1 MKMFY
6 RQPAKS
12 WKECIPIG
20 NGRIGGMIFA
30 DPGAERICLN
40 EDSLWSGYP
49 GEKQMRNANGT
60 KKQYLDQVRSAVAEE
75 DYAKAEELLEKHLLG
90 EFTES
95 YLPLGT
101 LHVDIPALE
110 IWNLETCASEWK
122 TERET
127 DPPPADSSSCDP
139 RGKIGVTEY
148 ERGLTLDTGI
158 AWARMKTPAGGEIR
172 KEYFCSYPDAC
183 MVIHIESDEPLPE
196 VRISLESEFKK
207 NGTKLLEQD
216 TVMYYFQCP
225 EHVDPNYVKN
235 KTPIIWGERGKKFQV
250 LVKVM
255 ETDGTVRAVEN
266 GAYNPQEKSDS
277 LENGTGEIY
286 VKEEICIEKPT
297 QLTIVL
303 TAVKELETGG
313 SYAQLK
319 ERHVKDYQSLYSR
332 VSLDLGEQPEL
343 PTDERL
349 KALRNGQEDHPL
361 FALYF
366 QYGRYLL
373 ISSSRGKENLPA
385 TLQGIWCWEMQP
397 PWSSNWTTNIN
408 AQMNYWPVQKCNLS
422 ECLEPYVSWMKRLA
436 KSGEETAQ
444 KYCGCRGY
452 SVNHNVDGWYATN
465 PVGMPFGG
473 GTSHEG
479 CSEYAWFPLGGIWLC
494 QEVWRAYEYRPQP
507 ELLKETV
514 LPLLTG
520 AVRFCL
526 DWLVPF
532 GEYYV
537 VNPSTSPE
545 HRFEDPKM
553 PGRYRAVSMASTL
566 DMSLIREVFLN
577 YRRAVDCA
585 CEEGVYAERKCD
597 ESAKEWGHILEEAKG
612 LLGEVDKVE
621 QKLYPYCVGADGR
634 LQEWYKD
641 FREKERGHRHLSHLY
656 GLFPGELFCENKELV
671 DAAKKS
677 LDCRMENGSGQTGW
691 SCAWAAELY
700 AVLGDG
706 EKAFSYMRK
715 LLEKSTYDNLWDA
728 HPPLFFQIDGNLG
741 GTSAIA
747 DMLVQD
753 RGGEVK
759 LLPALP
765 PKWSEG
771 SVKGLRIKGNKT
783 VDISWKDGA
792 VTAYQIHEG

>member
-1 MKMFY
+1 MKIFY
-6 RQPAKS
+6 RQPAKN

-30 DPGAERICLN
+30 DPRADRICLN
-40 EDSLWSGYP
+40 EDSIWSGYP
-49 GEKQMRNANGT
+49 REKQMQNTVDA
-60 KKQYLDQVRSAVAEE
+60 KKQYLDQVRGAVAEE
-75 DYAKAEELLEKHLLG
+75 DYGKAEELLEQHLLG

-110 IWNLETCASEWK
+110 IWNQETAASERK
-122 TERET
+122 TEQKT
-127 DPPPADSSSCDP
+127 S
-139 RGKIGVTEY
+139 VTEY

-158 AWARMKTPAGGEIR
+158 AWARMKTLTGAEVR
-172 KEYFCSYPDAC
+172 KEYFCSHPDEC

-196 VRISLESEFKK
+196 VRINLESELKK
-207 NGTKLLEQD
+207 NRSKLLKQD
-216 TVMYYFQCP
+216 TAMYCFQCP

-235 KTPIIWGERGKKFQV
+235 KTPIIWGKRGKKFQAR
-250 LVKVM
+250 VKVM
-255 ETDGTVRAVEN
+255 ETDGTV
-266 GAYNPQEKSDS
+266 KI
-277 LENGTGEIY
+277 LENG
-286 VKEEICIEKPT
+286 EEICIEKPT
-297 QLTIVL
+297 QLTIVF
-303 TAVKELETGG
+303 TAVKKLEPAE
-313 SYAQLK
+313 SYARLK
-319 ERHVKDYQSLYSR
+319 EKHVKDYQILYSR
-332 VSLDLGEQPEL
+332 VRLDLGEQPEL

-349 KALRNGQEDHPL
+349 KALRKGQEDHPL

-366 QYGRYLL
+366 QYERYLL

-408 AQMNYWPVQKCNLS
+408 MQMNYWPVQKCNLS
-422 ECLEPYVSWMKRLA
+422 ECLEPYLNWMKRIA
-436 KSGEETAQ
+436 ESGKETAQ
-444 KYCGCRGY
+444 KYFGCRGY
-452 SVNHNVDGWYATN
+452 CVNHNVDGWYATH
-465 PVGMPFGG
+465 PVGIPYSGG
-473 GTSHEG
+473 IAYKG
-479 CSEYAWFPLGGIWLC
+479 CSEYAWFPLGGVWLC
-494 QEVWRAYEYRPQP
+494 QEVWRAYEYRPQS

-514 LPLLTG
+514 LPLLAG

-545 HRFEDPKM
+545 HRFEDPKV
-553 PGRYRAVSMASTL
+553 PGCYRAVSMAATL

-577 YRRAVDCA
+577 YRRAVHCA
-585 CEEGVYAERKCD
+585 RGEEAYAAHIYE
-597 ESAKEWGHILEEAKG
+597 ESAEEWGDILTEANE

-621 QKLYPYCVGADGR
+621 QKLYPFRVGADGR

-656 GLFPGELFCENKELV
+656 GLFPGELFCKNKELI

-706 EKAFSYMRK
+706 EKAFSCMRK

-741 GTSAIA
+741 GISAIA

-771 SVKGLRIKGNKT
+771 SVKGLRIKGNKII
-783 VDISWKDGA
+783 DISWKDGT
-792 VTAYQIHEG
+792 VTAYQIYEG